1 MSNSILIVSIIIAL
15 LVIAA
20 LVWRYLRRRRRRR
33 IKMAERPEPDLYAD
47 SYFDEPTLGTDNQSE
62 NLIEEPPLID
72 NVVEPAPTASVTE
85 TTTETTKVTTTT
97 KIPLQDEL
105 IVVLYVVTQPESVFL
120 GTDIFTVLEDL
131 GLRYGDMRIFHHY
144 GVGELKVKKPVFSIA
159 NMLEPGI
166 FDPQEMTQFASP
178 GLALFMRL
186 PGPFGGRIALELM
199 LNSAKKI
206 AEVLEGIL
214 QDENHLPLDPKKIS
228 LLRERIAH
236 FEQRNVSLAMTK
248 RFN

>member
-1 MSNSILIVSIIIAL
+1 MSDLVLIISIIITL
-15 LVIAA
+15 LIVAA
-20 LVWRYLRRRRRRR
+20 LIWRYMRRRRHRRR
-33 IKMAERPEPDLYAD
+33 IKMAERPEQDLYDD
-47 SYFDEPTLGTDNQSE
+47 SYFDEPILETNNQTE
-62 NLIEEPPLID
+62 DLPHEVPLVD
-72 NVVEPAPTASVTE
+72 NVVEIPLTEAIVETSEPAP
-85 TTTETTKVTTTT
+85 T
-97 KIPLQDEL
+97 KIPLQNEL
-105 IVVLYVVTQPESVFL
+105 IIVIYVAAQQEPGFL

-131 GLRYGDMRIFHHY
+131 GLRYGDMHIFHHY

-166 FDPQEMTQFASP
+166 FDTQQLADFTSP

-206 AEVLEGIL
+206 AEVLEGVI
-214 QDENHLPLDPKKIS
+214 QDENHTPLEPKKIN

-236 FEQRNVSLAMTK
+236 FEQRSIPLAMTK

>member
-1 MSNSILIVSIIIAL
+1 MSNSVLSVSIIIAL
-15 LVIAA
+15 LIIAA
-20 LVWRYLRRRRRRR
+20 LAWRYWRQQRRRR
-33 IKMAERPEPDLYAD
+33 IKMAERSEPDLYTD
-47 SYFDEPTLGTDNQSE
+47 RYFDEPTLDANDPPE
-62 NLIEEPPLID
+62 NLLEEPPLVD
-72 NVVEPAPTASVTE
+72 NVVEPPTLTEPIAE
-85 TTTETTKVTTTT
+85 TTTKPEVTTTQ
-97 KIPLQDEL
+97 IPLSDEL
-105 IVVLYVVTQPESVFL
+105 IVVLYVVTQQEPGFL

-166 FDPQEMTQFASP
+166 FDPQKMTEFASP

-186 PGPFGGRIALELM
+186 PGPFGGRIAFELM
-199 LNSAKKI
+199 LTSAKKI

-214 QDENHLPLDPKKIS
+214 QDEDHLPLEPNKIS
-228 LLRERIAH
+228 QLREKIAH

>member
-15 LVIAA
+15 LIIAA
-20 LVWRYLRRRRRRR
+20 LAWRYLRRQRRRRR

-47 SYFDEPTLGTDNQSE
+47 RYFDEPTLDTDNQPE
-62 NLIEEPPLID
+62 NLIEEPPLVE
-72 NVVEPAPTASVTE
+72 NVVEPAPIESVTE
-85 TTTETTKVTTTT
+85 TTTATTTT
-97 KIPLQDEL
+97 RILLQDEL
-105 IVVLYVVTQPESVFL
+105 IVVLYVVTQQEPGFL

-166 FDPQEMTQFASP
+166 FDPQEMTEFASP

-186 PGPFGGRIALELM
+186 PGPFGGRIAFELM

-214 QDENHLPLDPKKIS
+214 QDEEHLPLEPKKIS

-236 FEQRNVSLAMTK
+236 FEQRSVSLAMTK

>member
-1 MSNSILIVSIIIAL
+1 MSDSVLIISIIIAL
-15 LVIAA
+15 LIIIA
-20 LVWRYLRRRRRRR
+20 LTWRYLRRRRRRRR
-33 IKMAERPEPDLYAD
+33 IKMAERPEQDLFAD
-47 SYFDEPTLGTDNQSE
+47 RYFDEPTLEASNQTE
-62 NLIEEPPLID
+62 NLPHKVPLVD
-72 NVVEPAPTASVTE
+72 NVVEISLTEAVAE
-85 TTTETTKVTTTT
+85 TTEPTPIQVH
-97 KIPLQDEL
+97 LQNEL
-105 IVVLYVVTQPESVFL
+105 IIVIYVAAQQEPGFL

-166 FDPQEMTQFASP
+166 FDPQQLADFTSP

-199 LNSAKKI
+199 LNSAKKL
-206 AEVLEGIL
+206 AEVLEGIV
-214 QDENHLPLDPKKIS
+214 QDENHTPLDPKKIS
-228 LLRERIAH
+228 VLREKIAH
-236 FEQRNVSLAMTK
+236 FEQRSIPLAMTK

>member
-1 MSNSILIVSIIIAL
+1 MSDSVLIISIIIAL
-15 LVIAA
+15 LIIIA
-20 LVWRYLRRRRRRR
+20 LTWRYLRRRRRWRR
-33 IKMAERPEPDLYAD
+33 IKMAERPEQDLFAD
-47 SYFDEPTLGTDNQSE
+47 RYFDEPTLEANNQTE
-62 NLIEEPPLID
+62 NLPHEVPLVD
-72 NVVEPAPTASVTE
+72 NVVEISTEAAAE
-85 TTTETTKVTTTT
+85 TTESTPT
-97 KIPLQDEL
+97 KIHLQNEL
-105 IVVLYVVTQPESVFL
+105 IIVIYVAAQQEPGFL

-166 FDPQEMTQFASP
+166 FDPQQLAEFTSP

-199 LNSAKKI
+199 LNSAKKL
-206 AEVLEGIL
+206 AEVLEGIV
-214 QDENHLPLDPKKIS
+214 QDENHTPLDPKKIS
-228 LLRERIAH
+228 VLRERIAH
-236 FEQRNVSLAMTK
+236 FEQRSIPLAMTK

>member
-1 MSNSILIVSIIIAL
+1 MSDSVLIISIIIAL
-15 LVIAA
+15 LIIIA
-20 LVWRYLRRRRRRR
+20 LTWRYLRRRRRRRR
-33 IKMAERPEPDLYAD
+33 IKMAERPEQDLFAD
-47 SYFDEPTLGTDNQSE
+47 RYFDEPTLEANNPTE
-62 NLIEEPPLID
+62 NLPHEVPLVD
-72 NVVEPAPTASVTE
+72 NVVEISLTEAAAEMTEPAPT
-85 TTTETTKVTTTT
+85 
-97 KIPLQDEL
+97 KIHLQNEL
-105 IVVLYVVTQPESVFL
+105 IIVIYVAAQQEPGFL

-166 FDPQEMTQFASP
+166 FDPQQLAEFTSP

-199 LNSAKKI
+199 LNSAKKL
-206 AEVLEGIL
+206 AEVLEGIV
-214 QDENHLPLDPKKIS
+214 QDENHTPLDPKKIS
-228 LLRERIAH
+228 VLRERIAH
-236 FEQRNVSLAMTK
+236 FEQRSIPLAMTK

>member
-20 LVWRYLRRRRRRR
+20 LAWRYWRRRRRRR
-33 IKMAERPEPDLYAD
+33 IKMAEQHSEPDLYTD
-47 SYFDEPTLGTDNQSE
+47 YFDEPTLDANDPPE
-62 NLIEEPPLID
+62 NLLEEPPLVD
-72 NVVEPAPTASVTE
+72 NVVEPPPLTEPLAE
-85 TTTETTKVTTTT
+85 TTQPEATTTQ
-97 KIPLQDEL
+97 IPLPDEL
-105 IVVLYVVTQPESVFL
+105 IIVLYVVTQQEPGFL

-131 GLRYGDMRIFHHY
+131 GLRYGDMQIFHHY

-166 FDPQEMTQFASP
+166 FDPQKMTEFASP

-186 PGPFGGRIALELM
+186 PGPFGGRIAFELM

-214 QDENHLPLDPKKIS
+214 QDEEHLPLEPKKIS
-228 LLRERIAH
+228 QLREKIAQ
-236 FEQRNVSLAMTK
+236 FEQRSVSLAMTK

>member
-1 MSNSILIVSIIIAL
+1 MSDSVLIISIIIAL
-15 LVIAA
+15 LIIIT
-20 LVWRYLRRRRRRR
+20 LTWRYLRRRRRRRR
-33 IKMAERPEPDLYAD
+33 IKMAERPEQDLFAD
-47 SYFDEPTLGTDNQSE
+47 RYFDEPTSLEANNPTE
-62 NLIEEPPLID
+62 NLPHEAPLVND
-72 NVVEPAPTASVTE
+72 VVETSLTE
-85 TTTETTKVTTTT
+85 AVADTTKSTPT
-97 KIPLQDEL
+97 KIPLQNEL
-105 IVVLYVVTQPESVFL
+105 IIVIYVAAQQEPGFL

-131 GLRYGDMRIFHHY
+131 GLRYGDMQIFHHY

-166 FDPQEMTQFASP
+166 FDPQQLAEFTSP

-206 AEVLEGIL
+206 AEVLEGIV
-214 QDENHLPLDPKKIS
+214 QDENHTPLDPKKIS
-228 LLRERIAH
+228 VLRERIAH
-236 FEQRNVSLAMTK
+236 FEQRSIPLAMTK

>member
-1 MSNSILIVSIIIAL
+1 MSDSVLIISIIIAL
-15 LVIAA
+15 LIIIA
-20 LVWRYLRRRRRRR
+20 LTWRYLRRRRRRRR
-33 IKMAERPEPDLYAD
+33 IKMAERPEQDLFAD
-47 SYFDEPTLGTDNQSE
+47 RYFDEPTPVAHNQTE
-62 NLIEEPPLID
+62 NLPHEAPLVD
-72 NVVEPAPTASVTE
+72 DVVETSLTE
-85 TTTETTKVTTTT
+85 AIADTTESAPT
-97 KIPLQDEL
+97 KIPLQNEL
-105 IVVLYVVTQPESVFL
+105 IIVIYVAAQQEPGFL

-166 FDPQEMTQFASP
+166 FDPQQLADFSSP

-199 LNSAKKI
+199 LNSAKKL
-206 AEVLEGIL
+206 AEVLEGIV
-214 QDENHLPLDPKKIS
+214 QDENHTPLEPKKIS
-228 LLRERIAH
+228 VLRERIAH
-236 FEQRNVSLAMTK
+236 FEQRSIPLAMTK